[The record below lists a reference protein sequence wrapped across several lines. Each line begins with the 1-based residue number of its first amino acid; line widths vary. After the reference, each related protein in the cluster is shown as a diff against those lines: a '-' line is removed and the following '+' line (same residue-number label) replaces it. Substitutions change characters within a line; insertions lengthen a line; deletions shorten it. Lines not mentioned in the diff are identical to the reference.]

1 MPSKS
6 FSCQGIVLKR
16 RNWGEADRMVTVY
29 TDALGKVTAVAKG
42 ARRLNSSKRSLLEP
56 GTQAR
61 FQFVTTKGF
70 TLLTQC
76 QLICSR
82 PYLSTNLQT
91 LVKAH
96 QVLEIIDALT
106 VEHEENEYVFTHLSQ
121 MLDQLA
127 QAQVGKSVM
136 LEQFRLL
143 LQFLGFTHDKQFSE
157 TSLKE
162 YIEELAAHSLRSKAY
177 LTIHQ

>member
-16 RNWGEADRMVTVY
+16 KNWGEADRLVTVY
-29 TDALGKVTAVAKG
+29 TDSFGKVTAVAKG
-42 ARRLNSSKRSLLEP
+42 ARRLSSSKRSLLEP

-61 FQFVTTKGF
+61 FQFVTTRGF
-70 TLLTQC
+70 NLLTQS

-106 VEHEENEYVFTHLSQ
+106 VEHEENEYVFEHLSA

-127 QAQVGKSVM
+127 QAQVAKSVM

-143 LQFLGFTHDKQFSE
+143 LQYLGFTHDKAFSE

-177 LTIHQ
+177 LTIGL

>member
-1 MPSKS
+1 MPSRS

-29 TDALGKVTAVAKG
+29 TDVVGKVTAIAKG
-42 ARRLNSSKRSLLEP
+42 ARRLSSSKRSLLEP
-56 GTQAR
+56 GTQAS
-61 FQFVTTKGF
+61 FQFVNTRSIP
-70 TLLTQC
+70 LLTQC
-76 QLICSR
+76 RLVCSR
-82 PYLSTNLQT
+82 PYLSSDLQT

-106 VEHEENEYVFTHLSQ
+106 VEHEQNEFVFEHLSH
-121 MLDQLA
+121 MLDQLVDA
-127 QAQVGKSVM
+127 KVGKSVM

-143 LQFLGFTHDKQFSE
+143 LQYLGFTHDKQFSE
-157 TSLKE
+157 DSLKE
-162 YIEELAAHSLRSKAY
+162 YIEELAAHTLRSKAY

>member
-29 TDALGKVTAVAKG
+29 TQSLGKITGVAKG

-56 GTQAR
+56 GTQAH
-61 FQFVTTKGF
+61 FQFVATRGF
-70 TLLTQC
+70 NLLTQC
-76 QLICSR
+76 RLVSSR

-96 QVLEIIDALT
+96 QILEIVDALT
-106 VEHEENEYVFTHLSQ
+106 VEHEENEFVFAHLED

-127 QAQVGKSVM
+127 DTGISKTVL
-136 LEQFRLL
+136 LEQFRML
-143 LQFLGFTHDKQFSE
+143 LQYLGFTHDKQFSE
-157 TSLKE
+157 QSLKE

-177 LTIHQ
+177 LTARL